1 MTSLFEI
8 VAAPG
13 CFVPRGQLPAV
24 TADEGRLVSDGLAE
38 WDRGECDSWGLR
50 ATLKGVCAFVKLCP
64 GVVPGTEP
72 APPRPTVSE
81 LTDAL
86 IDARDAVISA
96 ATYAV
101 EMAERR
107 DPPDWVL
114 DGAAGY
120 VREAVNT
127 HKAAQAA
134 LDAEVARDVD
144 GEGA

>member
-38 WDRGECDSWGLR
+38 WDRGECGSWGLR
-50 ATLKGVCAFVKLCP
+50 ATLKGVCAVVKLCP

-86 IDARDAVISA
+86 IAARAAVVSA

-101 EMAERR
+101 MLA
-107 DPPDWVL
+107 DMGDVPDWCL
-114 DGAAGY
+114 DVAAGY
-120 VREAVNT
+120 VREAVHSHN
-127 HKAAQAA
+127 AAQAA

-144 GEGA
+144 EEGA